1 MLRGMAICGR
11 CGFESPEDF
20 SFCGACGAQLVRE
33 RIGQERRKVVTALF
47 CDVTGST
54 ALGEELDP
62 ETLRSV
68 MNRYFADMRATIE
81 RHGGTVEKFIG
92 DAVMAVFGIPQ
103 VHEDDALRAVRAAAE
118 IRERLPALA
127 QEIGVALRFRTGVNT
142 GPVFSGEGE
151 NVAIGDAVNVAARLE
166 QAAAP
171 GEILL
176 GAQTLQLVRDAVTV
190 EALDSLALKG
200 KSEQVAAF
208 RLLAI
213 DPDASGVAR
222 HLDVALVGRARELS
236 VLREA
241 WDSSVRGSR
250 CHLFT
255 VLGVAGVGKSRLVAE
270 LTSALGD
277 RATVLRG
284 RCLPYGEGITFWPLL
299 EALGGV
305 GKPAEQVLERL
316 GSVGTATPEEL
327 FLEVRRLLEELARER
342 PVILHI
348 DDLQWAEQM
357 LFDLLDHVAD
367 LSRGAPILLL
377 CTGRP
382 ELLEE
387 RPGWGGGKFNASTVL
402 LDPLA
407 GEECEALLDQ
417 LGAGLDAEARQRV
430 VAASEGNPLFL
441 EEMVALARDGETT
454 LVPPS
459 IQALL
464 AARLERL
471 ALDERDLLERGAV
484 EGEVFHRLA
493 VSALAGEHAAGEVR
507 SRLAG
512 LVRKDLIHPH
522 PATLSGDEAFRFR
535 HLLIRDAAYEG
546 LPKASRAELHERFAD
561 WLESTAGDLVELDE
575 IAGWHLEQAV
585 RYRAELG
592 LEVDPLLARRAAVR
606 LYAAGRRAS
615 ERSDPVAARSL
626 LERALALARDEPAI
640 EAAVAAELAEELLD
654 SGDLVRMQE
663 LLAVA
668 EQLPETAALAAP
680 SRLEWLIRVR
690 PQDATETIESMLPGI
705 LEKLTRA
712 GDERGL
718 ARAHLA
724 AGAGH
729 WLRSCATPAA
739 VEGRLAAEHARKVHN
754 EVLRSRAL
762 GLCIAA
768 LAMGDTHA
776 QEIARALDGLEHEQ
790 AGPYLTAFTQVGR
803 ATVAELEGRFE
814 EARRLVDRAAET
826 FSELGLRRMALGT
839 DQQRAG
845 IELKSGNPGAA
856 VAILQ
861 QGERLL
867 AEMGERSFR
876 STHVAVLARAH
887 EQLGDG
893 KNARAAVE
901 LAEQLSAPDDIVNYA
916 ITHPVRAR
924 LALADGDR
932 AAAER
937 WARSGVEQA
946 LKTDFLVIRGEAL
959 LELARV
965 LCEQGSQHE
974 ASAEARRSLEAFEAK
989 GAIVGARQ
997 AAALLEQLGA
1007 RA

>member
-103 VHEDDALRAVRAAAE
+103 VHEDDALRGVRGGGG

-213 DPDASGVAR
+213 DPDASGVAH

-327 FLEVRRLLEELARER
+327 FLEVRRPLEELARER

-382 ELLEE
+382 ELLEQ

-484 EGEVFHRLA
+484 EGGGFPPLA

-712 GDERGL
+712 GEI
-718 ARAHLA
+718 
-724 AGAGH
+724 
-729 WLRSCATPAA
+729 
-739 VEGRLAAEHARKVHN
+739 GR
-754 EVLRSRAL
+754 
-762 GLCIAA
+762 
-768 LAMGDTHA
+768 
-776 QEIARALDGLEHEQ
+776 
-790 AGPYLTAFTQVGR
+790 
-803 ATVAELEGRFE
+803 
-814 EARRLVDRAAET
+814 
-826 FSELGLRRMALGT
+826 
-839 DQQRAG
+839 
-845 IELKSGNPGAA
+845 
-856 VAILQ
+856 
-861 QGERLL
+861 
-867 AEMGERSFR
+867 
-876 STHVAVLARAH
+876 
-887 EQLGDG
+887 
-893 KNARAAVE
+893 
-901 LAEQLSAPDDIVNYA
+901 
-916 ITHPVRAR
+916 
-924 LALADGDR
+924 
-932 AAAER
+932 
-937 WARSGVEQA
+937 
-946 LKTDFLVIRGEAL
+946 
-959 LELARV
+959 
-965 LCEQGSQHE
+965 
-974 ASAEARRSLEAFEAK
+974 
-989 GAIVGARQ
+989 
-997 AAALLEQLGA
+997 
-1007 RA
+1007 